1 MRNAGLFAR
10 QRPANIR
17 SRLVAGVLYLDAAGC
32 VAKFA
37 VAEVTRDCEE
47 QVAAGIVTM
56 EEDFREAV
64 NSVFEALSTLQ
75 ARLEEQEE
83 ALEEELDEDEEEL

>member
-1 MRNAGLFAR
+1 
-10 QRPANIR
+10 
-17 SRLVAGVLYLDAAGC
+17 
-32 VAKFA
+32 
-37 VAEVTRDCEE
+37 
-47 QVAAGIVTM
+47 M

-83 ALEEELDEDEEEL
+83 ALEEELDEDEEEI